1 MEMTIK
7 TAKAEVLSTFP
18 FAGNI
23 SKDSL
28 EEIINIALGRKL
40 YFQSTKIIYSLTK
53 DLNPP
58 PVKVDFT
65 DGSEYDKWW
74 NWRHEVW
81 KWLNDQY
88 FPLWKRINGEVRTIE
103 AACELCAN
111 IWMNKIFK
119 ISLQDNGAWNDGY
132 VGAMMNAFGSMLKT
146 DAMSEVSEEMKDKA
160 KEGIK
165 NFYLRNKYRYDLG
178 CDYDPCTE
186 LYNILLEA
194 GVPKNEIRNI
204 CPWKT
209 YIKIMPEDNS
219 VLVHTYQKDE
229 YV

>member
-1 MEMTIK
+1 METTIK

-23 SKDSL
+23 SKNSL
-28 EEIINIALGRKL
+28 EEIINIALGKKL
-40 YFQSTKIIYSLTK
+40 YFQSKEMIYSLTEH
-53 DLNPP
+53 LNPQP
-58 PVKVDFT
+58 LEVDFT
-65 DGSEYDKWW
+65 DGSEYNKYWD
-74 NWRHEVW
+74 WRYDIGRWMRNHY
-81 KWLNDQY
+81 L
-88 FPLWKRINGEVRTIE
+88 PLWKCINSEVRTIE
-103 AACELCAN
+103 EACELCAN
-111 IWMNKIFK
+111 IWMNKIFNVA
-119 ISLQDNGAWNDGY
+119 LQDNGAWDDGH
-132 VGAMMNAFGSMLKT
+132 VGVLTNAFGSMLKT

-165 NFYLRNKYRYDLG
+165 NFYLRNEYRYDLG

-194 GVPKNEIRNI
+194 GVPKNDIKNI

-219 VLVHTYQKDE
+219 VLVHTYQRDE